1 MFDNQMNPVISSN
14 GKNIGADPVGD
25 DNELKTHTITQ
36 REMSRSG
43 YLYFYVS
50 IKCPFNEHV
59 SRLGF
64 QSIRLHQ
71 IQFF

>member
-36 REMSRSG
+36 REMG
-43 YLYFYVS
+43 A
-50 IKCPFNEHV
+50 
-59 SRLGF
+59 F
-64 QSIRLHQ
+64 QIVAAKIMSA
-71 IQFF
+71 